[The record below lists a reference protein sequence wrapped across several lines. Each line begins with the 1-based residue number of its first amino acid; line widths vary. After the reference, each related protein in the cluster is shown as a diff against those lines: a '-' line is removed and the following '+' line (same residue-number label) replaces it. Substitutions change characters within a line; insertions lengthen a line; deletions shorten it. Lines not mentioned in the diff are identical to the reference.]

1 MGKTSNLKKIFG
13 KKSKKKR
20 FSRKIRFI
28 RLFKKKAKSF
38 SSEKRAY
45 ISHPVFSENF
55 ILDSYPYNSKTDNYV
70 NLSTINM
77 ANKFIQRNLSPKK
90 NDEQIHKFYDIL
102 KKLCF
107 KTNEFV
113 VWTIFIE
120 YYKNFNS
127 INDTF
132 EEETLFYIGLFAK
145 EALGNNSNENYTQ
158 IINREKMEKIKS
170 ILETKK
176 IDTIE
181 FNKQF
186 KSLSNNTQ
194 QKKNTHYDINQMIEY
209 IYNANKINIPKKD
222 NNIKSDKE
230 KVFAGEIKKDQNN
243 NNENNIISYT
253 IDNDSHR
260 IFGQGKNINENQN
273 EDEKIFNYN
282 MTIPGIDKHDYEVL
296 PTDEDYF
303 MKQVEELNKTD
314 LSSLFFIKN
323 K

>member
-1 MGKTSNLKKIFG
+1 
-13 KKSKKKR
+13 
-20 FSRKIRFI
+20 
-28 RLFKKKAKSF
+28 
-38 SSEKRAY
+38 
-45 ISHPVFSENF
+45 
-55 ILDSYPYNSKTDNYV
+55 
-70 NLSTINM
+70 
-77 ANKFIQRNLSPKK
+77 
-90 NDEQIHKFYDIL
+90 
-102 KKLCF
+102 
-107 KTNEFV
+107 
-113 VWTIFIE
+113 
-120 YYKNFNS
+120 
-127 INDTF
+127 
-132 EEETLFYIGLFAK
+132 
-145 EALGNNSNENYTQ
+145 
-158 IINREKMEKIKS
+158 MEKIKS

-194 QKKNTHYDINQMIEY
+194 QKKNIYYDIHQMIEY

-243 NNENNIISYT
+243 NNENNIISYA
-253 IDNDSHR
+253 IDNDSHI

-282 MTIPGIDKHDYEVL
+282 MTIPGIDKHDHEVL
-296 PTDEDYF
+296 PIDEDYF